1 MHNTQQIAETTPSDP
16 FADDSFFLSEVNPT
30 ATVDQRDLE
39 SLALEVLR
47 MPVIAD
53 AQAQA
58 TARFKILAGSEIPTE
73 ALEGIETKMEEWA
86 YHYVILALNS
96 DPNYPRVLGHGYGP
110 PHEWLGMK
118 VPGCRG
124 LGTGENVDNHYSF
137 VPVDGRSRFEL
148 HGKVQ
153 DPPIGDCP
161 LYITSNLSQSMNVT
175 GLDWRDVEFEDD
187 GTFVVTI
194 DAGPADGRPNHLQ
207 TTLDSQRLFIRDG
220 RKNWDQRPNAYRI
233 YRLDPP
239 TAPPTT
245 VEQHAAMAK
254 RFIIDDVPT
263 NFWFKQMV
271 GFLDPNT
278 ITGPAV
284 SANVGGM
291 PTQKLLRGRLR
302 LADDEAYVLTLG
314 AGDSDY
320 WVLVLYDWWLMSG
333 DFWSRTSSLNNTQ
346 SVANPDGSSSLV
358 FSVRDPGVH
367 NWVDTLGQHETLF
380 MQRWQLLPQTADG
393 PGGNPWAKGELVKL
407 SDLRRVL
414 PEGTTWVT
422 AEERAQQLADRLAS
436 FKRRHEV

>member
-1 MHNTQQIAETTPSDP
+1 
-16 FADDSFFLSEVNPT
+16 
-30 ATVDQRDLE
+30 
-39 SLALEVLR
+39 
-47 MPVIAD
+47 
-53 AQAQA
+53 
-58 TARFKILAGSEIPTE
+58 
-73 ALEGIETKMEEWA
+73 
-86 YHYVILALNS
+86 
-96 DPNYPRVLGHGYGP
+96 
-110 PHEWLGMK
+110 
-118 VPGCRG
+118 
-124 LGTGENVDNHYSF
+124 
-137 VPVDGRSRFEL
+137 
-148 HGKVQ
+148 
-153 DPPIGDCP
+153 
-161 LYITSNLSQSMNVT
+161 
-175 GLDWRDVEFEDD
+175 
-187 GTFVVTI
+187 
-194 DAGPADGRPNHLQ
+194 
-207 TTLDSQRLFIRDG
+207 
-220 RKNWDQRPNAYRI
+220 
-233 YRLDPP
+233 
-239 TAPPTT
+239 
-245 VEQHAAMAK
+245 MAK

-346 SVANPDGSSSLV
+346 SVANPDGSYSLV